1 MSNTPTYPEPP
12 KHKENTDT
20 LPIKNIEE
28 PILELGDIIQLSAP
42 ANNELNDKIFF
53 INYID
58 NSIIKLIDGNTL
70 DIVTLNIVNGKLSDE
85 SIENIS
91 ILNKPEQKGYSRQN
105 NLVPNTWV
113 DLHFGGDMPT
123 IITGKITNL
132 EEDMI
137 EILTWP
143 DKDVIYIDFEYKGV
157 PIDIPLEKINIRN
170 EPKAEEIQSERVV
183 SPVTDSSKQEI
194 TKQEYIQEEGLEEEG
209 KREEGKRE
217 EGKREEE
224 KEGKEKSPLEKI
236 SEKIQTEK
244 IQKENKQLIFDAD
257 KIVFGE
263 LLEEITQIVD
273 VPEHEKRFSLEVQLN
288 DLLDDLLS
296 TIPTH
301 KRNRKVLNNIHILIE
316 RFKQLREEF
325 SKFDEYGNA
334 NMVDKKGATYKPLI
348 KNLEKLNKDLYWI
361 LPVVSNKR
369 KIYLNGEIKE
379 EPFEEEDVQ
388 EDEEQTKD
396 SVILNLEKVLK
407 DETEIMDQYKNN
419 RTPANVNKYD
429 NLHNELNSYY
439 TPFDNPNNMENK
451 LLTKRVE
458 NNLNVV
464 VNNLDDFT
472 SSVYNNTTEG
482 VKNRKYVI
490 EKYNLG
496 LNRLEITKKS
506 STKLYTKQVPLTQSD
521 QLTLNS
527 FLTLPEQYVRYSHIN
542 LPNTSIYDKSNLNLV
557 NMNYWQLVKTKYGNS
572 CKSNR

>member
-113 DLHFGGDMPT
+113 DLHFGGDIPT

-143 DKDVIYIDFEYKGV
+143 DKDVIYIDFGYKGV

-183 SPVTDSSKQEI
+183 SPVTDSSKQE
-194 TKQEYIQEEGLEEEG
+194 YIQEEGLEEEG
-209 KREEGKRE
+209 LEKEGKRE
-217 EGKREEE
+217 EG

-369 KIYLNGEIKE
+369 KIYLNGEIEE
-379 EPFEEEDVQ
+379 EPFEEEEDVQ

-396 SVILNLEKVLK
+396 SVILNLAKVLK

-429 NLHNELNSYY
+429 NLYNELNSYY

-464 VNNLDDFT
+464 V
-472 SSVYNNTTEG
+472 
-482 VKNRKYVI
+482 
-490 EKYNLG
+490 
-496 LNRLEITKKS
+496 
-506 STKLYTKQVPLTQSD
+506 
-521 QLTLNS
+521 
-527 FLTLPEQYVRYSHIN
+527 
-542 LPNTSIYDKSNLNLV
+542 
-557 NMNYWQLVKTKYGNS
+557 
-572 CKSNR
+572 